1 MNVNVKDLLSH
12 AAFHLLKIFG
22 CGWLGTALSL
32 IPWNIIRLIKHS
44 NETTKFFDNAMLS
57 VFTVIFAMTFLFLF
71 SFREGRK
78 EGHLPYTKGFLALCC
93 IVPAVTHCL
102 ICVISGGN
110 IYLMMMPLDIAV
122 AWAGSETAVTVG
134 QIFVV
139 SLLCDLLYAIAL
151 YFGTVCGRRRRVR
164 DKETLTRPSNQ

>member
-1 MNVNVKDLLSH
+1 MNAKIKDLLSH
-12 AAFHLLKIFG
+12 ATFHLLKIFG

-44 NETTKFFDNAMLS
+44 DETTKLFDNAMES
-57 VFTVIFAMTFLFLF
+57 VFTVAFAMAFLFLF
-71 SFREGRK
+71 SFREGHK
-78 EGHLPYTKGFLALCC
+78 EGHIPYTKGFLALCC
-93 IVPAVTHCL
+93 IVPAVAHCL

-110 IYLMMMPLDIAV
+110 VYLMMMPLFFAI

-139 SLLCDLLYAIAL
+139 SLLCDLLYAVAL
-151 YFGTVCGRRRRVR
+151 YFGTIFGRRHRVR
-164 DKETLTRPSNQ
+164 DKEALTRPSNQ